1 VDLGKAAA
9 VQGARFESRS
19 TSPAERAFH
28 EEEGKG
34 MTQILVAFEDEYRV
48 YRDAIARSLRL
59 YRPHVEVA
67 VADLD
72 KLGDEVARLD
82 PELVVCSR
90 PNTVEPNGR
99 PAWFELSPTPD
110 QLAEICING
119 EHFKTTNPALE
130 ELLRVVDE
138 TERLARTGLPF
149 P

>member
-59 YRPHVEVA
+59 YRPHVASEGSSA
-67 VADLD
+67 WLT
-72 KLGDEVARLD
+72 
-82 PELVVCSR
+82 LVPHTR
-90 PNTVEPNGR
+90 IP
-99 PAWFELSPTPD
+99 
-110 QLAEICING
+110 
-119 EHFKTTNPALE
+119 
-130 ELLRVVDE
+130 
-138 TERLARTGLPF
+138 
-149 P
+149 